1 MNHYVGP
8 GNGTQGLQLLGPLQA
23 ECRFLLQIIFFII
36 FTYCVYEYVPWCTY
50 GSQRTTWRSHFFSS
64 TIWAPGI
71 KFRSSGLVVAP
82 LPAKPSQ
89 LSVCTGSSV
98 NAAFGFPEWI
108 PWVLLRCTVSTWS
121 GRWQLAHIPLVCNIL
136 MCFSVNG
143 ALSLVKC
150 LWKSSLFDLDRLFSY
165 DRGSSVCDRVLLH
178 ITLIIQLQSV

>member
-23 ECRFLLQIIFFII
+23 ECRFLLQIIFLLYLLIVC
-36 FTYCVYEYVPWCTY
+36 TNMCPDVPMEVRGQPEEVT
-50 GSQRTTWRSHFFSS
+50 SFLPP
-64 TIWAPGI
+64 WAPGI

-136 MCFSVNG
+136 TCFSVNG